1 MDLQHISHGIV
12 CFTFDDSHYHNWLKA
27 MPLFEQYHAE
37 ATFFFSGNVDPEMAD
52 AMKKLQK
59 NGHSIGLHTLTH
71 ADAPEYCMDNGI
83 DAYLHHEIL
92 PQYHVC
98 QKHEIP
104 INSFA
109 YPNNKHAPSIDQY
122 LRIYFKLFRA
132 GVGDLKDCSLAE
144 CDPLYRDVDA
154 LQEDRVMASAGI
166 GEFYHT
172 RTDDLLNAI
181 RRAARDNKIIS
192 FFSHDI
198 YPDAP

>member
-1 MDLQHISHGIV
+1 MNKITSHGII
-12 CFTFDDSHYHNWLKA
+12 CFTFDDSHYGNWIKA
-27 MPLFEQYHAE
+27 MPLFAEYKAE
-37 ATFFFSGNVDPEMAD
+37 ASFFFSGTVDQAMLD
-52 AMKKLQK
+52 AMKILQHE
-59 NGHSIGLHTLTH
+59 GHSIGLHTLTH
-71 ADAPEYCMDNGI
+71 ADAPPYFQEYGQE
-83 DAYLHHEIL
+83 AYIQNEIL
-92 PQYHVC
+92 PQY
-98 QKHEIP
+98 EIC
-104 INSFA
+104 IENGIKVQSFA
-109 YPNNKHAPSIDQY
+109 YPNNRRTPETDQV
-122 LRIYFKLFRA
+122 LQPYFTLFRA
-132 GVGDLKDCSLAE
+132 GVGNLKDCSLAE